1 MLTESVM
8 LIREY
13 LKLILK
19 NTENSQGNWTQDE
32 ALTELRVEGEMTLGC
47 HVNSTHL
54 SLLI

>member
-1 MLTESVM
+1 MLTESIM

-19 NTENSQGNWTQDE
+19 NSEISQGNWTQDE
-32 ALTELRVEGEMTLGC
+32 ALTEPRVEGETNLGC